1 MFFLKMEVAVMDTAK
16 LNGGNPTAD
25 SLETQSIKVLCN
37 NSVLSPNELTV
48 VKKRKLFIILPKWEA
63 VSPTPSPQSFFFF
76 K

>member
-1 MFFLKMEVAVMDTAK
+1 MIFLKMEVTVMHTAK

-48 VKKRKLFIILPKWEA
+48 VK
-63 VSPTPSPQSFFFF
+63 
-76 K
+76 